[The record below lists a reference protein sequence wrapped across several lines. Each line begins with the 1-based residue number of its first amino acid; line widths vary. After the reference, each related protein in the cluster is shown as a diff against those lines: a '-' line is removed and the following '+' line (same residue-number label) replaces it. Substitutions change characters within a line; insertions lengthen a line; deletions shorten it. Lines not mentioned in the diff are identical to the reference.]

1 MSDLGEMTGLQPRVV
16 EGRSEAVDRHSPE
29 HPVTRY
35 VLYKSPL
42 TGLAPMGWTG
52 VENSGKRQRFLG
64 RSCTRAWSRQSR
76 VLSFCSMCLALTKDR
91 DIWLNSN
98 RRLVL

>member
-16 EGRSEAVDRHSPE
+16 EGRSEAVDRHSQE

-52 VENSGKRQRFLG
+52 EENSGKGSDSLG
-64 RSCTRAWSRQSR
+64 DHIH
-76 VLSFCSMCLALTKDR
+76 VLGLDKAEY
-91 DIWLNSN
+91 
-98 RRLVL
+98 LVLAQCAWH

>member
-1 MSDLGEMTGLQPRVV
+1 MTGLQPRVV
-16 EGRSEAVDRHSPE
+16 KGRSEAVDRHSPE

-52 VENSGKRQRFLG
+52 EENSGKR
-64 RSCTRAWSRQSR
+64 
-76 VLSFCSMCLALTKDR
+76 
-91 DIWLNSN
+91 
-98 RRLVL
+98 